1 MKKQDLL
8 SLIRA
13 HTENDEDTFRR
24 IANQFASEFMEMG
37 DEQLGR
43 QISAYL
49 SESFSFVPQTSSI
62 SSQFFKKIP
71 PAELESA
78 QVFWPS
84 SIYEE
89 VVGVTNAVKKRN
101 GVSKFLFYGKP
112 GTGKTETVKVIAS
125 LTKCELWVIDFPSL
139 VDYRLGETSKNIADM
154 FQQISKTRYQ
164 KKVIFLFDELDAIA
178 MNRIDA
184 NDLREMGR
192 ATTTFLQGMDSLP
205 SDACIFATTNLHES
219 MDKALLRRFD
229 AEISFD
235 SYSREDLIEVA
246 SSLYSMLVKGHS
258 SLNKDEK
265 LFRKII
271 ELSDPILNP
280 GEMKNLIR
288 SCIAFGGDDDPNR
301 YFQLML
307 RKIRPDLYN
316 NLNGL
321 AEAGLTTREI
331 SALTGSS
338 RSTIS
343 RRRAK
348 DE

>member
-8 SLIRA
+8 GLIRA
-13 HTENDEDTFRR
+13 HTENDDETFRR
-24 IANQFASEFMEMG
+24 IANQFASEFVETG

-49 SESFSFVPQTSSI
+49 SQTLSFVPQSSSI
-62 SSQFFKKIP
+62 SSPFFNRVP
-71 PAELESA
+71 QSELESA

-84 SIYEE
+84 SIYED
-89 VVGVTNAVKKRN
+89 VVGITNAVRKRN
-101 GVSKFLFYGKP
+101 GVSKFLFFGKP

-125 LTKCELWVIDFPSL
+125 IAKCELWVVDFPSL
-139 VDYRLGETSKNIADM
+139 VDYRLGETSKNIVDM
-154 FQQISKTRYQ
+154 FSQISKTRSQ

-178 MNRIDA
+178 LSRIGN

-192 ATTTFLQGMDSLP
+192 ATTAFLQGMDSLP
-205 SDACIFATTNLHES
+205 PDACVFATTNLYDS

-235 SYSREDLIEVA
+235 SYSRDDLIEV
-246 SSLYSMLVKGHS
+246 SVSLYGALTKEQH

-265 LFRKII
+265 LFRKIV
-271 ELSDPILNP
+271 ELMDPVLNP

-288 SCIAFGGDDDPNR
+288 SSIAFAGDDDPNR

-316 NLNGL
+316 NLPGL
-321 AEAGLTTREI
+321 VEAGLTRREI
-331 SALTGSS
+331 AALTGSS
-338 RSTIS
+338 KSTIS
-343 RRRAK
+343 RRITRN
-348 DE
+348 E

>member
-13 HTENDEDTFRR
+13 HTENDDEAFRS
-24 IANQFASEFMEMG
+24 IANRFASEFMNSG
-37 DEQLGR
+37 DEPLGR
-43 QISAYL
+43 QIAAYL
-49 SESFSFVPQTSSI
+49 SQSLSFVPQASALSSP
-62 SSQFFKKIP
+62 FFTRIP
-71 PAELESA
+71 QSELESA

-84 SIYEE
+84 SIYED

-125 LTKCELWVIDFPSL
+125 LTKCELWVVDFPSL
-139 VDYRLGETSKNIADM
+139 VDYRLGETSKNIIDM
-154 FQQISKTRYQ
+154 FSQISKTRFQ
-164 KKVIFLFDELDAIA
+164 KKVLFLFDELDSIA
-178 MNRIDA
+178 MSRIDS

-192 ATTTFLQGMDSLP
+192 ATTAFLRGMDSLP
-205 SDACIFATTNLHES
+205 PDACIIATTNLYDS
-219 MDKALLRRFD
+219 LDKALLRRFD

-235 SYSREDLIEVA
+235 SYSREDLLEVSSSIYA
-246 SSLYSMLVKGHS
+246 SLLKGDQN
-258 SLNKDEK
+258 LNKDEK

-271 ELSDPILNP
+271 ELADPIPSP

-288 SCIAFGGDDDPNR
+288 SSIAFAGDDDPNR
-301 YFQLML
+301 YFQWLV

-316 NLNGL
+316 DLSGL
-321 AEAGLTTREI
+321 AEAGLTRRDI
-331 SALTGSS
+331 AILTGSS
-338 RSTIS
+338 KSTVS
-343 RRRAK
+343 RRIAK